1 MASSASGYTLDSL
14 AREFARVLGTD
25 AGPAGRTGVAQLLSS
40 ALAKPAFVRELFA
53 RPAGERRIAY
63 EDPSLGFCILVHE
76 YDHVREGKPHDH
88 GPSWAIY
95 GQAEGES
102 VMNEYERVDGS
113 PGKVRKVRSH
123 TMRPGDA
130 RVYNEG
136 DVHAVTHTGPSRLIR
151 VEGQDLAKVRRGTYE
166 VVS

>member
-1 MASSASGYTLDSL
+1 MGLTLADFAARCHAIL
-14 AREFARVLGTD
+14 ARED
-25 AGPAGRTGVAQLLSS
+25 NPAGRQKVAALLRE
-40 ALAKPAFVRELFA
+40 ALRDQAFVAAQFA
-53 RPAGERRIAY
+53 NDAPERRILY
-63 EDPSLGFCILVHE
+63 EDPDLAFCILAHE
-76 YDHVREGKPHDH
+76 YRGAKESRPHDH

-102 VMNEYERVDGS
+102 VMNEYERVDGAA
-113 PGKVRKVRSH
+113 GKVRKMRSH

-136 DVHAVTHTGPSRLIR
+136 DVHAVTHTGPSRLVR

-166 VVS
+166 VVC